1 MEHRGP
7 SPDIEIPNVGLY
19 DLIFAGLSE
28 SDAARTAFVHPET
41 GVSLTF
47 EEVKRDVNAVAT
59 WLAGHGVGPGEVVAI
74 DLPNCPEFAAAF
86 HGIAR
91 TGAATS
97 PINPAAIAGEIARQL
112 RETRASYVITNQL
125 LLSKVAEAA
134 AAAGLPSENVIVL
147 DPSTGSGNGADPST
161 GSEDREPRS
170 LSLSKGQQLESGD
183 AESESGASHTAWS
196 ELVGTDPNPP
206 EVSIDP
212 ATQIACLPFS
222 SGTSGLPKAV
232 MLTHRNLVA
241 NMLQFNEV
249 LAPLGDDNSLVAFL
263 PYSHIYGMTTNL
275 NYGLFRRFPQYTM
288 AGFAPQ
294 AFLEIIATYRPTI
307 LFVVPPVA
315 AFLAKHPAVGTV
327 PWDSVRLVV
336 SGAAPLDGPVG
347 QAVQTRLGVKVV
359 QGYGMTELAPV
370 THVIPLDRPD
380 IDLGTIGLAVPNVR
394 FRVVDPE
401 TGLDVAVPAQGQSE
415 PGELWC
421 TGPNAMLGYLGVPRD
436 ADAVLDDD
444 GWVHTGDLVRVDAE
458 GVVRIVDR
466 IKELIKRRGFQVAPA
481 ELEALLCAHPDV
493 ADAGVMGLASTAAGE
508 QIPHALVQLRDGAD
522 VSARELIGWV
532 GDQVA
537 SYKRLGGLTFVEKVP
552 RSAAG
557 KILRR
562 ELPKLLPQPSKLG
575 SLS

>member
-1 MEHRGP
+1 MKFAAIAPTLVPLIPAIGARMEHRGP
-7 SPDIEIPNVGLY
+7 SPDIEIPNVALY
-19 DLIFAGLSE
+19 DLIFGGLTDQ
-28 SDAARTAFVHPET
+28 DAARTAFVHPET

-47 EEVKRDVNAVAT
+47 GDVKRDTDAVAT
-59 WLAGHGVGPGEVVAI
+59 WLAQHGIGADDAVAI
-74 DLPNCPEFAAAF
+74 DLPNCPEYAAAF

-97 PINPAAIAGEIARQL
+97 PVNPAAIASEIARQL
-112 RETRASYVITNQL
+112 RETSARYVITNQAL
-125 LLSKVAEAA
+125 LAKVAEAA
-134 AAAGLPSENVIVL
+134 AAAGLPAQAVIVVGSS
-147 DPSTGSGNGADPST
+147 PSSD
-161 GSEDREPRS
+161 
-170 LSLSKGQQLESGD
+170 Q
-183 AESESGASHTAWS
+183 AESAHTSWA
-196 ELVGTDPNPP
+196 ELVGTPPSLP
-206 EVSIDP
+206 EVSIEA
-212 ATQIACLPFS
+212 ATHVVCLPFS

-232 MLTHRNLVA
+232 MLSHRNLVA
-241 NMLQFNEV
+241 NLLQFNEV
-249 LAPLGDDNSLVAFL
+249 LRPLGDDNSIVAFL

-288 AGFAPQ
+288 GGFAPQ
-294 AFLEIIATYRPTI
+294 AFLEIVATYRPTI

-315 AFLAKHPAVGTV
+315 AFLAKHPAVASV
-327 PWDSVRLVV
+327 PWDSVRLIV

-347 QAVQTRLGVKVV
+347 QAMATRLGTKVV
-359 QGYGMTELAPV
+359 QGYGMTELSPV

-380 IDLGTIGLAVPNVR
+380 IDLGTIGLAIPNLR

-401 TGLDVAVPAQGQSE
+401 SGRDVAVPPVGPSE

-436 ADAVLDDD
+436 ADAVLDAE
-444 GWVHTGDLVRVDAE
+444 GWVHTGDLVTVDAE

-481 ELEALLCAHPDV
+481 ELEALLCAHPAV
-493 ADAGVMGLASTAAGE
+493 ADAGVLGVASSTAGE
-508 QIPHALVQLRDGAD
+508 QIPHAVVQLREGAE
-522 VSARELIGWV
+522 VSSRELIGWV

-537 SYKRLGGLTFVEKVP
+537 SYKRLGGLSFVEKVP

-562 ELPKLLPQPSKLG
+562 ELPKLLPR
-575 SLS
+575 